1 MLTNHGILA
10 LLFAARALSALSCS
24 IGQVTTQDSD
34 NPYLASGQMGF
45 DTQSTAPKAESRKV
59 YLDDAIF
66 IGTRNGPTEQFL
78 GIPFA
83 LPP

>member
-10 LLFAARALSALSCS
+10 LLFTARALSALSCS
-24 IGQVTTQDSD
+24 IGQVTTQDSN

-45 DTQSTAPKAESRKV
+45 DTQSTAPPIESRTV
-59 YLDDAIF
+59 FLDDGIF
-66 IGTRNGPTEQFL
+66 IGTRVGATEKFL

-83 LPP
+83 IPP